1 VNIPTRKKG
10 QGAFEYILLLAG
22 ILLIVVLVIV
32 ILKGGLLTETQSNVQ
47 GSSSVAQA
55 NARVNCLNWC
65 GQGAWKYINSLADY
79 NTSCSDTL
87 LLAGNTSDNA
97 YNTCFY
103 NSSASAPNGTC
114 NWGAAL
120 VHAGTDVPPQNA
132 RSCSFFTGSTS

>member
-1 VNIPTRKKG
+1 MNIPTRKKG

-65 GQGAWKYINSLADY
+65 GQGSWTYLNGASLG
-79 NTSCSDTL
+79 NRTNCTDTL
-87 LLAGNTSDNA
+87 LLTGNVSDSNWQGCHYDPA
-97 YNTCFY
+97 T
-103 NSSASAPNGTC
+103 GDTQTC
-114 NWGAAL
+114 NATYFTG
-120 VHAGTDVPPQNA
+120 GTADVPPQNA
-132 RSCSFFTGSTS
+132 RACSFFAGSTT